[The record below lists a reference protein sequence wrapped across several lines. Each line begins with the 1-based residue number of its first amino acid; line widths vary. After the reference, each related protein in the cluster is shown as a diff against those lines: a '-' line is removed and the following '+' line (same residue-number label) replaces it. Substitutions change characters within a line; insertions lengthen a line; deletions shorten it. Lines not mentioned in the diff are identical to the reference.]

1 MVFKRNQTANILA
14 RPMRQ
19 GAKQRMSWVDQNRNY
34 FARWGNE
41 QRYVA
46 GCSHDFGKLILS
58 DARNTWQRVT
68 LMRSCVQTDSA
79 NVAAAQIMG
88 TQGVKRVFLDFG
100 HLQVSAQSLPL
111 QC

>member
-1 MVFKRNQTANILA
+1 
-14 RPMRQ
+14 
-19 GAKQRMSWVDQNRNY
+19 
-34 FARWGNE
+34 
-41 QRYVA
+41 
-46 GCSHDFGKLILS
+46 LS